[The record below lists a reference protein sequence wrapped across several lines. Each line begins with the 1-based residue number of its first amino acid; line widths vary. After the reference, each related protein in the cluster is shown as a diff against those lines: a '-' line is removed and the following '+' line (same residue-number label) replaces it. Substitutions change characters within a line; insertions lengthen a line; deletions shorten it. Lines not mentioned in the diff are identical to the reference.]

1 MKIYV
6 GYDIF
11 KDHLRGYIKIYLRGY
26 LVVVKSLHKRLYKI
40 T

>member
-6 GYDIF
+6 SYDIF
-11 KDHLRGYIKIYLRGY
+11 KDYLRGYIKIYLRGY
-26 LVVVKSLHKRLYKI
+26 LVVIKSLHKRLYKI